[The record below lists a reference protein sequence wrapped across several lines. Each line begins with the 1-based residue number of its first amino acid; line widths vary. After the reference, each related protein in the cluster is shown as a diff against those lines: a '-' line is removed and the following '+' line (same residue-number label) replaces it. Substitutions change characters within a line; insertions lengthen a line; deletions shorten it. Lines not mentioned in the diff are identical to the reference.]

1 MIMTSVVRCVSLH
14 VTSRCL
20 KNYATAWHCIFLS
33 EEVLRLCRCIME
45 HAEKRI
51 LTSNGSSSGYEVL
64 QHSSTYC
71 AGVDGSSTAVI
82 AVLQPPNMLEVCACH
97 SFLAVQA
104 AFWLTC
110 QALALYVAV
119 GPLLHSWRTHA

>member
-1 MIMTSVVRCVSLH
+1 
-14 VTSRCL
+14 
-20 KNYATAWHCIFLS
+20 
-33 EEVLRLCRCIME
+33 ME

-82 AVLQPPNMLEVCACH
+82 AVLQPPNTLEVCARH
-97 SFLAVQA
+97 PLLAAQA
-104 AFWLTC
+104 AFRLACPT
-110 QALALYVAV
+110 LALYAAV
-119 GPLLHSWRTHA
+119 GLLLHSWRTHA

>member
-1 MIMTSVVRCVSLH
+1 
-14 VTSRCL
+14 
-20 KNYATAWHCIFLS
+20 
-33 EEVLRLCRCIME
+33 ME

-82 AVLQPPNMLEVCACH
+82 AVLQPPNMLEVCARR
-97 SFLAVQA
+97 SFLAAQA

-110 QALALYVAV
+110 QTFALYAAV
-119 GPLLHSWRTHA
+119 GPLPHSWRAHA